1 MMYRSLRGLG
11 AAAAVVSLAMA
22 GSALAQ
28 QPKQPSTAAAA
39 PASPPPPPWVKVCE
53 KIPFVGRD
61 KDGKEQREERQIC
74 LTQHERIDGNSG
86 IVLVSAGIRE
96 VEKFD
101 KKYFMVMVPL
111 GMSIPENIKIG
122 VYPKA
127 LWEKLEKNEQVD
139 DKEVKPIS
147 IPYTMCHF
155 AGCSGEIEMTADL
168 DKQLKE
174 GAGLVVLV
182 VNGAGVPIG
191 LPIPLAGLAQV
202 QAGKPIDMETYKT
215 EKGKLLQAIAERQR
229 QQIEELRK
237 QQGELKGLT
246 GQPPAT
252 GSTTPA
258 PAANKAPAPAQQP
271 AKKQ

>member
-1 MMYRSLRGLG
+1 MMYRSIRGFS
-11 AAAAVVSLAMA
+11 AAAAVTLLTIAAPAV
-22 GSALAQ
+22 AQ
-28 QPKQPSTAAAA
+28 QPKTATPAPAAA
-39 PASPPPPPWVKVCE
+39 PAGAPPPPWVKVCE
-53 KIPFVGRD
+53 KIPFVTRD
-61 KDGKEQREERQIC
+61 KDGKEARDDRQLC
-74 LTQHERIDGNSG
+74 LTQHERIDGNTG

-111 GMSIPENIKIG
+111 GMSIPENIRVG

-139 DKEVKPIS
+139 DKEVKPITL
-147 IPYTMCHF
+147 PYMMCHF
-155 AGCSGEIEMTADL
+155 AGCSGEIELSADFE
-168 DKQLKE
+168 KQLKD

-191 LPIPLAGLAQV
+191 LPVPLTGLSQV
-202 QAGKPIDMETYKT
+202 QSGKPIDMETYKA
-215 EKGKLLQAIAERQR
+215 EKAKLLTAIGQRQQ

-246 GQPPAT
+246 GQGGA
-252 GSTTPA
+252 PA
-258 PAANKAPAPAQQP
+258 PAAAPAAKAPPP